1 MKIFKPKT
9 KKPKQKKECDY
20 RKNICGYITKKVIRE
35 YLGSTYK
42 KMTERL
48 CEKHGCSY
56 QTSKSYYLSKIEK
69 ITGPSHISALVVA
82 KNEEEVSMKGAFREF
97 FIWFLKERYLRYLI
111 LEGKM
116 DQKKAYM
123 DYKNTIL
130 MSLIKAED
138 HRETSSSEMGDSLE
152 SSE

>member
-1 MKIFKPKT
+1 VKIFKPKT